1 MESQKINRLKVVLV
15 ENGKTG
21 KWLAEQVG
29 KNEAT
34 VSRWCSNKMQP
45 SLDML
50 VKIAGLL
57 NVDPRQL
64 INGGNNDW
72 LWQRRKLQRK
82 RRTPSILKPYCLTAA
97 TISVVAHR
105 SMISA
110 MWYLRLC
117 FSDLLAKNL
126 MMLKLRCASNVS
138 TEELLMKRKSQDS
151 LIPPLATKI

>member
-50 VKIAGLL
+50 VKIASLL

-64 INGGNNDW
+64 INGSNN
-72 LWQRRKLQRK
+72 
-82 RRTPSILKPYCLTAA
+82 A
-97 TISVVAHR
+97 
-105 SMISA
+105 
-110 MWYLRLC
+110 
-117 FSDLLAKNL
+117 
-126 MMLKLRCASNVS
+126 
-138 TEELLMKRKSQDS
+138 
-151 LIPPLATKI
+151 